1 MRKSTSSDD
10 ALAVV
15 GLEGDELG
23 YLLGKSSWPPTHGLK
38 SRRETVVERGP
49 PGKADQHGKTFNVP

>member
-1 MRKSTSSDD
+1 MSSDD

-23 YLLGKSSWPPTHGLK
+23 YLLGKVAGL
-38 SRRETVVERGP
+38 RVTG
-49 PGKADQHGKTFNVP
+49 